1 MPGDAAE
8 TLDTSSEE
16 VRQLLARPPIAHDE
30 QRIQQDLE
38 AAAFAHKTSNGAP
51 SKRRYSMQ

>member
-16 VRQLLARPPIAHDE
+16 VRQLLARPPIVHDE

-51 SKRRYSMQ
+51 S